1 MKGIYTHVI
10 AAQKLTCCDAL
21 MRLCHLW
28 RATNFFKTLFFI
40 GSTLKTKTH
49 LFFWCSKF
57 QFSIWRLEWIVIWF
71 KGLRNQRGGKKCNFR
86 KADMALEVAKNS
98 QLQNLFIKCLPS
110 KCLFMWIKVDKQD
123 YLKIGSLD
131 FKNYFYFGII

>member
-1 MKGIYTHVI
+1 MTGDKGFNTDWIPNLKFKYWKESTTHVI

-21 MRLCHLW
+21 MRICHLW

-98 QLQNLFIKCLPS
+98 QLQNLFIKCLWLHPS
-110 KCLFMWIKVDKQD
+110 G
-123 YLKIGSLD
+123 YPG
-131 FKNYFYFGII
+131 G